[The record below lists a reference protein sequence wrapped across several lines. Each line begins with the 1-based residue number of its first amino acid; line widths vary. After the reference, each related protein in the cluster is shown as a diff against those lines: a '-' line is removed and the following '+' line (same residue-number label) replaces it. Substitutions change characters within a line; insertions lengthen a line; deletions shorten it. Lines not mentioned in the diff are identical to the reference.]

1 MSERDESMLSGDNLM
16 SFTHNVP
23 PALRQDILDCLQYA
37 RLVADDLHSPGQ
49 AWRSWLDVY
58 QRTISSTGGRPES
71 RIEEARLKIHRFR
84 DIGKLRLPVVS
95 NSVELRRLYLH
106 SLDSLLASEHA
117 QAFFNNWFV
126 SGRFE
131 SFQIIPCAMQS
142 EDEATI
148 MLCSMQMKTLAL
160 RPALTSGKYWEGKC
174 RCTPSVRRSASI
186 ASALNRFARRFRTPC
201 LIALQPKS
209 SVCNE

>member
-1 MSERDESMLSGDNLM
+1 MPKRDESLLSGNNLV
-16 SFTHNVP
+16 SFAHNFSP
-23 PALRQDILDCLQYA
+23 QLRQDILDCLQYA
-37 RLVADDLHSPGQ
+37 RLVADDLHSPSQ

-148 MLCSMQMKTLAL
+148 MLCSMQMTTLAL
-160 RPALTSGKYWEGKC
+160 RPALYFWQILGGEMQVHTVGTAF
-174 RCTPSVRRSASI
+174 RF
-186 ASALNRFARRFRTPC
+186 NRQGFEPFRQTVQDT
-201 LIALQPKS
+201 LSDRATAEIIGL
-209 SVCNE
+209 